1 MSSCSVHKHCTRFQ
15 PFLLKEKKRGLKSL
29 KMGEIFKNPVSHF
42 LKAQNFF
49 DCWGVW
55 EIHTL
60 QTRWLENIKTRHLK
74 KKHHKITHHKSHF
87 SNFLCLH
94 NIWTC
99 NMLTSASARRAAWCP
114 TTWPTTSQTFTKH
127 HRNYRNVWA
136 PRHSLEYLFR
146 LYMLSYFPFL
156 VTMRTYKDIL
166 KISRCDFQELQWDPG
181 KLPANWFHKARWAGQ
196 QEPL

>member
-1 MSSCSVHKHCTRFQ
+1 M
-15 PFLLKEKKRGLKSL
+15 
-29 KMGEIFKNPVSHF
+29 
-42 LKAQNFF
+42 
-49 DCWGVW
+49 
-55 EIHTL
+55 HTL
-60 QTRWLENIKTRHLK
+60 QTRWLENIKTRLFFFFK
-74 KKHHKITHHKSHF
+74 RKIIHHKSHF

-99 NMLTSASARRAAWCP
+99 NMLTSANARRAAWCP
-114 TTWPTTSQTFTKH
+114 TTWPTTPQPFTKH

-136 PRHSLEYLFR
+136 LRHSLEYLFR

-166 KISRCDFQELQWDPG
+166 KISHCDFQELQWEPR

-196 QEPL
+196 QEPRKSLNSYQCPSINCSRTTLLQTVFNLNCTRTNAWTLLLR